1 MKKKN
6 NPIIIGAAQYT
17 QHKNESHPL
26 DPLSLMV
33 KTSQNAIENTQN
45 KNVVDFIDAVYVL
58 NITSWSYEDAPGELS
73 RQLNIKPQKK
83 VILPDP
89 MGQSPQMLVNQAAK
103 AISEGEHHC
112 ILITGGEALYSIS
125 VLNIGQNIK
134 MQSIRGGLKS

>member
-1 MKKKN
+1 MKKKK

-33 KTSQNAIENTQN
+33 KTSQDAIENTQN

-73 RQLNIKPQKK
+73 RQLNINPKK
-83 VILPDP
+83 
-89 MGQSPQMLVNQAAK
+89 
-103 AISEGEHHC
+103 
-112 ILITGGEALYSIS
+112 
-125 VLNIGQNIK
+125 
-134 MQSIRGGLKS
+134 KSHST